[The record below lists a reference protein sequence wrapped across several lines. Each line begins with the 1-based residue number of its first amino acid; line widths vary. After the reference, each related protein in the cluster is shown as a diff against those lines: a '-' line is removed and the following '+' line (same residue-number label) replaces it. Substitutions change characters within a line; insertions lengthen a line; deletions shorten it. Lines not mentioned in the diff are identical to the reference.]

1 MSYRIKSK
9 KLIDRGLSK
18 KGDRRSLFFIEAE
31 GMRFWS
37 LIPPQKDE
45 KLLKDK
51 VFSIKSLKEG
61 WNNGEFFSE
70 TDIEAI
76 KKEKRKG
83 A

>member
-1 MSYRIKSK
+1 MAYKIKNK

-18 KGDRRSLFFIEAE
+18 KGDRRSLFFVEAD
-31 GMRFWS
+31 GMRFWT
-37 LIPPQKDE
+37 LIPPQKNE

-51 VFSIKSLKEG
+51 AFSIKSLKEG

-70 TDIEAI
+70 TDIKAI
-76 KKEKRKG
+76 KNEKRKG